1 MARGAGFADIIAGSF
16 ISLASMNSTE
26 LSALNARH
34 GIAGQLVFKEV
45 PGGLTV
51 AEVTNPQATATIALQ
66 GAHVMTFAP
75 RGHKPV
81 IWLSR
86 AAKLAPGKSIRGG
99 VPVCWPWFGPHAT
112 EPTFPG
118 HGFAR
123 TVLWEVIEAS
133 ALSDG
138 GTRLVFRLVPTDATR
153 AQWPQ
158 VTPVECHITVGRAL
172 DIELVTRNQEAGPI
186 TIGDALHTYFEVS
199 DIRQVMIDGLDG
211 CPYLD
216 KMDGGQRKQQTG
228 AVTIGAEVDRIY
240 LDSTADCL
248 INDPGWQRRIRIAK
262 RGSRSTVVWNPWIE
276 KAAKMGDFGDNGYL
290 NMVCVESAN
299 AADDVVTIAP
309 GGEHRL
315 AVRYSVEP
323 VD

>member
-1 MARGAGFADIIAGSF
+1 MSMAD
-16 ISLASMNSTE
+16 

-34 GIAGQLVFKEV
+34 GIAAQLVFKEG
-45 PGGLTV
+45 PGGLAV
-51 AEVTNPQATATIALQ
+51 AEVINSQATATIALQ
-66 GAHVMTFAP
+66 GAHVMTWTP

-86 AAKLAPGKSIRGG
+86 AAKFAPGKSIRGG

-112 EPTFPG
+112 QSAFPG

-123 TVLWEVIEAS
+123 TVPWEVTETR
-133 ALSDG
+133 ALDSG
-138 GTRLVFRLVPTDATR
+138 ATRLVFRLVPTEATR
-153 AQWPQ
+153 AQWPHA
-158 VTPVECHITVGRAL
+158 TPVECHIVVGATL
-172 DIELVTRNQEAGPI
+172 DIELVTRNSEAAPV

-199 DIRQVMIDGLDG
+199 DIRQVTIDGLDG

-216 KMDGGQRKQQTG
+216 KVDGGKRKQQAG
-228 AVTIGAEVDRIY
+228 AVKIGAEVDRIY
-240 LDSTADCL
+240 LESTVDCL
-248 INDPGWQRRIRIAK
+248 INDPGWQRRIRVAK

-290 NMVCVESAN
+290 NMVCVESTN
-299 AADDVVTIAP
+299 AAEDVVTIVP

-315 AVRYSVEP
+315 AVRYSVEAFG
-323 VD
+323 